1 MLWTKY
7 VIPFFIV
14 YIIQLWSVEFLSLS
28 AIRPDFCVLLI
39 LYWSVRDGR
48 FSGTI
53 AGFIIGLLT
62 DLSGTGSFFGLSPML
77 YSITGYAGGYLNGLY
92 NKLSPL
98 YFTLSWIGILCLQFL
113 LSSLVIFQDLL
124 ISDLPLFWF
133 KWIASASYT
142 LGFAGILQVI
152 FPIHRLS

>member
-1 MLWTKY
+1 MQWTKY

-53 AGFIIGLLT
+53 AGFILGLLT

-77 YSITGYAGGYLNGLY
+77 YSITAYAGGYLNRLY
-92 NKLSPL
+92 NKLRM
-98 YFTLSWIGILCLQFL
+98 
-113 LSSLVIFQDLL
+113 VIF
-124 ISDLPLFWF
+124 
-133 KWIASASYT
+133 
-142 LGFAGILQVI
+142 
-152 FPIHRLS
+152 